1 MEVTVLGVG
10 DAIRAIRQ
18 MIVVEE
24 RVGRL
29 ARDVTDNARE
39 VNAELAAIRAEQ
51 RDLRDRV
58 SRIEGAFAV
67 LDRLRIA
74 SDDR

>member
-1 MEVTVLGVG
+1 MLGVG
-10 DAIRAIRQ
+10 DAIRAIGQ

-67 LDRLRIA
+67 LDRLRVS
-74 SDDR
+74 SDER

>member
-1 MEVTVLGVG
+1 MLGVR
-10 DAIRAIRQ
+10 DAITAIKQ
-18 MIVVEE
+18 MLVIED

-29 ARDVTDNARE
+29 ARDVAGNARE
-39 VNAELAAIRAEQ
+39 VTAELAAARAEQ

-67 LDRLRIA
+67 LDRLRI
-74 SDDR
+74 SENKQ